1 MDKKTL
7 MEAFWKIA
15 DKESFTPTKT
25 DIYMP
30 RLAKGQYRSVIAR
43 GNYGEKSVAAILRA
57 SPHEDYQVIAHNF
70 KKYEEAVKRVESPKP
85 EFRRWKRRCAT
96 FSTPII
102 PPEVIKSGKDG
113 ELFFMIQFLAP
124 SFGVSERLLPNYPKS
139 NPEQKKSVAKIYW
152 DTRRVLDY
160 LYLGPGSP
168 KDSLDYFIRRLRQFV
183 DAITEAKAD
192 DKFISGK
199 LESKAFGF
207 ILKHICD
214 MDETRYSFSHFTN
227 TDIIKCGET
236 HYIIDATIEERPQM
250 YDAAFWIWGLTMYAY
265 DIPPKEWLEEME
277 RWMNVFLRGCSYYI
291 SALKLSVCLVERMLG
306 TLLVDLPLRHSPFD
320 KLDDKAVAK
329 EAKLAQAVIKYLC
342 ASFP

>member
-1 MDKKTL
+1 
-7 MEAFWKIA
+7 
-15 DKESFTPTKT
+15 
-25 DIYMP
+25 
-30 RLAKGQYRSVIAR
+30 
-43 GNYGEKSVAAILRA
+43 
-57 SPHEDYQVIAHNF
+57 
-70 KKYEEAVKRVESPKP
+70 
-85 EFRRWKRRCAT
+85 
-96 FSTPII
+96 
-102 PPEVIKSGKDG
+102 
-113 ELFFMIQFLAP
+113 MIQFLAP

-168 KDSLDYFIRRLRQFV
+168 KDSLDYF
-183 DAITEAKAD
+183 
-192 DKFISGK
+192 
-199 LESKAFGF
+199 KAFGF

-277 RWMNVFLRGCSYYI
+277 RWMNVFLRGCSSYI